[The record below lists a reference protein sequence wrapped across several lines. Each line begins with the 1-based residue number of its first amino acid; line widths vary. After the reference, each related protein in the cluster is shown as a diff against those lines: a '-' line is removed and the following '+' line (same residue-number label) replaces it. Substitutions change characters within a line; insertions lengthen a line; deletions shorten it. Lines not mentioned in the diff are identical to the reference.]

1 MENKNLPEWS
11 LGDLLVWAGGKKE
24 RIGTVVGIDR
34 GTHDIWIKWNDRDA
48 RQCMPRYRQ
57 KAWYHTNNIRH
68 YPVKR
73 GIIGDR

>member
-11 LGDLLVWAGGKKE
+11 LGDLLVWPDGKKD

-34 GTHDIWIKWNDRDA
+34 GTRDIWIKWNDRDA

-57 KAWYHTNNIRH
+57 KAWYRTNNIRH

-73 GIIGDR
+73 GIIGNR